1 MKLAIRGETDDV
13 LPENEEKSL
22 QVWIYV
28 TSNFV
33 TTNDED
39 FKILTDMENL
49 YL

>member
-1 MKLAIRGETDDV
+1 MELTIRGETDDV
-13 LPENEEKSL
+13 IPGNEEKSL
-22 QVWIYV
+22 QVWVYI

-39 FKILTDMENL
+39 FKILIDMANL